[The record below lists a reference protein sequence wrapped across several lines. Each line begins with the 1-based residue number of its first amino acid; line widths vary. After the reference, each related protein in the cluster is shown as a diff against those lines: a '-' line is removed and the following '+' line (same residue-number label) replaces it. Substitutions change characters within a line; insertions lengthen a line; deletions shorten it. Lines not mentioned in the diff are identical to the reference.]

1 MSQYLTICM
10 AFGLLV
16 SSSAAQETA
25 SGSSATSPGAEA
37 PNLATANPDDEA
49 YVTLLK
55 SNFELSA
62 QCRLLSDLAQEHRK
76 LAEQAAKANQAE
88 KARWEDE
95 LAKEFGDRSS
105 AMLKQLNEVTKQRLA
120 FEKTHNNAGSPVSS
134 LNAAIAATRVSSRE
148 TEFLGKLDEGLQ
160 RIDQEL
166 VAARQYASAYA
177 AQISTNTVAYDFER
191 ASYTLDQ
198 NTRKITQLEHERLDL
213 ELRRLEFLA
222 LRRP

>member
-1 MSQYLTICM
+1 MSQYLTICL

-16 SSSAAQETA
+16 SSSQAQETA

-37 PNLATANPDDEA
+37 PNIATANPDDET

-62 QCRLLSDLAQEHRK
+62 QCRLLSNLAQEHRK
-76 LAEQAAKANQAE
+76 LSEQAAKANQAE

-166 VAARQYASAYA
+166 ITARQYTSAYA
-177 AQISTNTVAYDFER
+177 AQN
-191 ASYTLDQ
+191 LDQ
-198 NTRKITQLEHERLDL
+198 HHGLRL
-213 ELRRLEFLA
+213 
-222 LRRP
+222 